1 MTEAEKL
8 VACLREIGF
17 DAQIR
22 SVNYRE
28 EFKGMSEPKQIR
40 QRVDVGC
47 HFLFDVDGRL
57 AAVQSEYDGWV
68 TSVCSEPIEIVRYHT
83 ERVDGLGSRVVQV
96 ELQFRDPTH
105 ARKLLRLTEY
115 HQDFFG
121 RRVYVL
127 PDPPEVRDG
136 GVVHRLNFRHAHT

>member
-17 DAQIR
+17 EAQIR
-22 SVNYRE
+22 PVKYRE
-28 EFKGMSEPKQIR
+28 EFRGLAESREIR

-47 HFLFDVDGRL
+47 HFLFDDDGRL

-83 ERVDGLGSRVVQV
+83 AAVTGLGNRVIEVD
-96 ELQFRDPTH
+96 LQFRDATH
-105 ARKLLRLTEY
+105 ARKVLSLTEY
-115 HQDFFG
+115 REDSCG
-121 RRVYVL
+121 RKVYVL
-127 PDPPEVRDG
+127 PDAPEVRDG
-136 GVVHRLNFRHAHT
+136 GVVHRLHFRHAR